1 MSFKSL
7 FFSII
12 LFLLTTKALYCTS
25 SDIFLFIPE
34 PVQTESRQ
42 GLNLDTLE
50 TTVPYIDLEIVHPTE
65 HDLIEKYKNEYLSPF
80 GRKWLAQV
88 MKTAE
93 PYRPYIR
100 LKLAEY
106 GLPQCL
112 EFLPVIESGYKIS
125 AVSKTG
131 AKGMWQFA
139 ENSIKGLLIK
149 NEWLDQRLD
158 PWLSTEA
165 AIKKLKDNYNH
176 FKDWSLALG
185 AYNMG
190 LGGMQRTI
198 NANKTTDFWNLVDL
212 NALKSETKNY
222 VPKFYAI
229 ADLLTNYEYYGLDI
243 PLYTE
248 SSCIEFE
255 EITLTKQ
262 INLDTLADDTGIS
275 YTTFRSLNPS
285 LLTPITPPNMVF
297 TLRIPVNTYKIVSDA
312 ITNQDSVYNL
322 ESYIVKKGD
331 TLWGI
336 SRRYGVTVADLCN
349 ANNRT
354 EKEILSIGTVLY
366 VPILK

>member
-7 FFSII
+7 FFPIV
-12 LFLLTTKALYCTS
+12 FLLLATKALYCTG

-34 PVQTESRQ
+34 PVQSEEKQ

-50 TTVPYIDLEIVHPTE
+50 PSIPYIDLGIPHPSE
-65 HDLIEKYKNEYLSPF
+65 HDLVEKYRNEYLSPF
-80 GRKWLAQV
+80 GRKWLTQV
-88 MKTAE
+88 MTAAE

-100 LKLAEY
+100 QKLAEY

-112 EFLPVIESGYKIS
+112 EFLPVIESGYKIT
-125 AVSKTG
+125 AVSKSG

-149 NEWLDQRLD
+149 NEWIDQRID

-165 AIKKLKDNYNH
+165 AMKKLQDNYNH

-190 LGGMQRTI
+190 LGGMQRTL

-229 ADLLTNYEYYGLDI
+229 ADLLTNYEYYELDI
-243 PLYTE
+243 PSYNE
-248 SSCIEFE
+248 NSSMKFE

-262 INLDTLADDTGIS
+262 INLDTLAHDTGIP

-285 LLTPITPPNMVF
+285 LLTLFTPPNMVY
-297 TLRIPVNTYKIVSDA
+297 TLRIPVNTYETVSKA

-336 SRRYGVTVADLCN
+336 SRRYGVTVADLCK